1 MLPQFPNLSAEQRRL
16 LRIVAELGE
25 QDRESLLAFAEF
37 LAAGRGR
44 EKEQEQIET
53 GHPAEPKPMPRPET
67 ESVVAAIKRLS
78 ETYHMLD
85 RSLLLTDTSSL
96 MTAHVMKG
104 REAPDV
110 IDELEELFAR
120 QYREYLSLYEK

>member
-1 MLPQFPNLSAEQRRL
+1 VFPQVPNLPAEQRRL
-16 LRIVAELGE
+16 LRLFAQLGE
-25 QDRESLLAFAEF
+25 QDRESLIAFAEF
-37 LAAGRGR
+37 LVGRGEER
-44 EKEQEQIET
+44 EQADAEVN
-53 GHPAEPKPMPRPET
+53 ASSEPKSIPRPET

-96 MTAHVMKG
+96 MTAHLMKG
-104 REAPDV
+104 RGAPDV

-120 QYREYLSLYEK
+120 HYQEHLSSNNK

>member
-1 MLPQFPNLSAEQRRL
+1 M
-16 LRIVAELGE
+16 
-25 QDRESLLAFAEF
+25 AFAEF
-37 LAAGRGR
+37 LAGRSEERGR
-44 EKEQEQIET
+44 EDLEAGT
-53 GHPAEPKPMPRPET
+53 PAEPKSIPRPET

-78 ETYHMLD
+78 ETYPMLD

-96 MTAHVMKG
+96 MTAHLMKG

-120 QYREYLSLYEK
+120 HYQEHLSLY

>member
-1 MLPQFPNLSAEQRRL
+1 VFPQVPNIPAEQRRL
-16 LRIVAELGE
+16 LKLFSQLGE
-25 QDRESLLAFAEF
+25 QDRESLIAFAEF
-37 LAAGRGR
+37 LAGRSEQGEEAGPEENAGS
-44 EKEQEQIET
+44 
-53 GHPAEPKPMPRPET
+53 EPKPIPRPET

-96 MTAHVMKG
+96 MTAHLMKG

-120 QYREYLSLYEK
+120 HYQEHLSRD

>member
-1 MLPQFPNLSAEQRRL
+1 VFPQPPNLPAEQRRL
-16 LRIVAELGE
+16 LKLFAQLGE

-37 LAAGRGR
+37 LAGRSKER
-44 EKEQEQIET
+44 EEPET
-53 GHPAEPKPMPRPET
+53 DTPAEPKPIPRPET

-96 MTAHVMKG
+96 MTAHLMKG
-104 REAPDV
+104 REAPEV

-120 QYREYLSLYEK
+120 HYQAHLASKKK

>member
-1 MLPQFPNLSAEQRRL
+1 VFPQLPNLSAEQRRL
-16 LRIVAELGE
+16 LKIVAELGE

-37 LAAGRGR
+37 LAVRGRG
-44 EKEQEQIET
+44 EEQEQIET
-53 GHPAEPKPMPRPET
+53 ERPAEPKPIPRPET

-104 REAPDV
+104 REASDV

-120 QYREYLSLYEK
+120 QYREHLSSYEK

>member
-1 MLPQFPNLSAEQRRL
+1 VFPQFPNLPAEQRRL
-16 LRIVAELGE
+16 LKLFAQLGE
-25 QDRESLLAFAEF
+25 QDQSSLLAFAEF
-37 LAAGRGR
+37 LAGRSE
-44 EKEQEQIET
+44 EKGGEDPET
-53 GHPAEPKPMPRPET
+53 DAPTEPKPISRPES

-78 ETYHMLD
+78 ETYPMLD

-96 MTAHVMKG
+96 MTAHLMKG

-120 QYREYLSLYEK
+120 HYQEHLSSLHKK

>member
-1 MLPQFPNLSAEQRRL
+1 VFSQLPNLPAEQRRL
-16 LRIVAELGE
+16 LKLFARLGE

-37 LAAGRGR
+37 LAERGE
-44 EKEQEQIET
+44 EKGSEHSKPT
-53 GHPAEPKPMPRPET
+53 FDAKPKSIPRPRE

-85 RSLLLTDTSSL
+85 RSLLLNDTSSL
-96 MTAHVMKG
+96 MTAHIIKG

-120 QYREYLSLYEK
+120 HYQELLSNRE

>member
-1 MLPQFPNLSAEQRRL
+1 MFSQVPNLPAEQRRL
-16 LRIVAELGE
+16 LKLYGKLGE

-37 LAAGRGR
+37 LAVRG
-44 EKEQEQIET
+44 EGSGT
-53 GHPAEPKPMPRPET
+53 SDSGSDTPAEPKAIPRPEK

-85 RSLLLTDTSSL
+85 RSLLLNDTSSL
-96 MTAHVMKG
+96 MTAHVIKG
-104 REAPDV
+104 REAAEV

-120 QYREYLSLYEK
+120 HYQEHLSFYKK